1 MSQVFTKDHWH
12 QTVRQY
18 STAGQTLYTCTADD
32 WRLYTTVHYILVRL
46 YFTPL
51 NKTIQCTTP
60 DIYLQYNTSCSIN
73 ISTDHKAWSRFV
85 WGMGGLLLQWEEHFS
100 LTHDLLWESKTV
112 FYFWTTKNRVLVKY
126 SIDWTGLFL
135 VEGVKLNKTRTN
147 FVFVCPSQVY
157 FLIRGT
163 QNENINT
170 NTEMKIKLEEFPLEN
185 F

>member
-1 MSQVFTKDHWH
+1 MIYFGNPK
-12 QTVRQY
+12 QY
-18 STAGQTLYTCTADD
+18 FIFEPQRIG
-32 WRLYTTVHYILVRL
+32 
-46 YFTPL
+46 
-51 NKTIQCTTP
+51 
-60 DIYLQYNTSCSIN
+60 
-73 ISTDHKAWSRFV
+73 
-85 WGMGGLLLQWEEHFS
+85 
-100 LTHDLLWESKTV
+100 
-112 FYFWTTKNRVLVKY
+112 VLVKY